1 MLFNECRAFIFDM
14 DGVLVDSENLYKILE
29 KELFEEV
36 GVTISPEEHFSYQGC
51 SNPVMW
57 SRIIERHR
65 LSDSL
70 DELVQLT
77 ENKVI
82 KYFSSLPEIHPMP
95 GVIQLLNFL
104 KSRGIKLALA
114 SSSTIDV
121 IRIVLAKSGL
131 DKHFSIIAD
140 CTEAGAGKP
149 DPAIFVLARKK
160 LDLPE
165 DQCVVIEDST
175 NGIKAALAAGMY
187 CVAFNGPGSEHQD
200 QSAAHLVIRNFSEI
214 IYHFTNCK

>member
-14 DGVLVDSENLYKILE
+14 DGVLVDSENLYKIIE
-29 KELFEEV
+29 KELFGEV

-57 SRIIERHR
+57 DRIIAKHK
-65 LSDSL
+65 LSRSL
-70 DELVQLT
+70 EELVQLT

-82 KYFSSLPEIHPMP
+82 KHFNSLPEILPMP
-95 GVIQLLNFL
+95 GVVQLLNFL
-104 KSRGIKLALA
+104 KSRGIQLALA

-121 IRIVLAKSGL
+121 IRIVLAKTGL
-131 DKHFSIIAD
+131 DQFFNTIAD

-160 LDLPE
+160 LGLPE
-165 DQCVVIEDST
+165 DRCIVIEDST
-175 NGIKAALAAGMY
+175 NGINAALTAGMFCIAY
-187 CVAFNGPGSEHQD
+187 NGPGSEHQD
-200 QSAAHLVIRNFSEI
+200 QSAAHLVIRDFSEI
-214 IYHFTNCK
+214 MDYFTNNI